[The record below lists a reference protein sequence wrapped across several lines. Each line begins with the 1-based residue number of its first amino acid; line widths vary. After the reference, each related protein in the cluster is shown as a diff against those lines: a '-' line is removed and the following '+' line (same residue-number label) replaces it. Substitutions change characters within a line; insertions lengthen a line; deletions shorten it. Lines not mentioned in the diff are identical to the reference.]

1 MGAGDG
7 RDVSLAWND
16 PVIIASGIY
25 TDAEVDRLHYSTHK
39 KQLLSPAHQQQ
50 QQQQQ
55 QLSAAQQQQQ
65 LLAAQQKHQLSP
77 SQQQQR
83 QLSQNVPGF
92 AGGQMLAQIQK
103 PAPKGEGGGGTVRSF
118 FGLAGTGMVKADD
131 ACNDGSLGALFK
143 TALEDS
149 VALTC
154 LYAIVVCGRGLTT
167 PGAMS
172 VFNQTGF

>member
-1 MGAGDG
+1 
-7 RDVSLAWND
+7 
-16 PVIIASGIY
+16 
-25 TDAEVDRLHYSTHK
+25 
-39 KQLLSPAHQQQ
+39 
-50 QQQQQ
+50 
-55 QLSAAQQQQQ
+55 
-65 LLAAQQKHQLSP
+65 
-77 SQQQQR
+77 
-83 QLSQNVPGF
+83 
-92 AGGQMLAQIQK
+92 
-103 PAPKGEGGGGTVRSF
+103 
-118 FGLAGTGMVKADD
+118 MVKADD